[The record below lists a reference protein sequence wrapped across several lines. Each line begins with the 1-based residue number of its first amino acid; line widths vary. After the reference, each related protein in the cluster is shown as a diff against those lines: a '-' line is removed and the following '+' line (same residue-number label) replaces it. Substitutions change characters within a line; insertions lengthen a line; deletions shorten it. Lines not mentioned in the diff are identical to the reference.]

1 MAFALIFIGA
11 LLAVSAVRGTT
22 SQLGALVRSDFTGQ
36 GNFIWWVAVVL
47 AIGAIGYIRPLQALS
62 KAFLG
67 LIIVVLLLSKGNP
80 IKMPQGGFFAQL
92 FNSLKNATATA
103 PTGTTAA
110 ATAATPV
117 PNAPA
122 ATVPLIPV
130 SGQGQTP
137 VSSLPSLP
145 DLVSV

>member
-1 MAFALIFIGA
+1 MAFALIFIGV

-103 PTGTTAA
+103 PTA
-110 ATAATPV
+110 ATTPAATPI

-122 ATVPLIPV
+122 ANTPVLIPV